1 MLMHSS
7 SWPYVESSPDTNGK
21 EDDKESVSSDWVDK
35 IMVNKLDRI
44 SREENLVECWD
55 VDSSQLSEMFGQSYL
70 PDPSKI
76 YPEQQLNNRINGNKK
91 ESQDYDV
98 QRSNRYE
105 MATTD
110 DSDDQ
115 LEAAT
120 SDSSEPDVLWQLN
133 PPKAT
138 NIPNGLGGA
147 TQPKK
152 TNSKPVRSTETR

>member
-1 MLMHSS
+1 MLMQSS
-7 SWPYVESSPDTNGK
+7 SWPSVESTPDSNGK

-35 IMVNKLDRI
+35 IMVNKLYGL
-44 SREENLVECWD
+44 SREENLIECWD
-55 VDSSQLSEMFGQSYL
+55 VDSTQLSEMFGQSYL

-76 YPEQQLNNRINGNKK
+76 FPEPQLNKLNGNKK
-91 ESQDYDV
+91 DGQDYGL

-120 SDSSEPDVLWQLN
+120 SDSSEADMLWQLN

-147 TQPKK
+147 QTRK
-152 TNSKPVRSTETR
+152 TNPKPARSSETR

>member
-7 SWPYVESSPDTNGK
+7 SWPSVESTPDPNGK

-35 IMVNKLDRI
+35 IMVNKHDNI

-76 YPEQQLNNRINGNKK
+76 YTENQLTKLNGNKK
-91 ESQDYDV
+91 DSQDYDL

-120 SDSSEPDVLWQLN
+120 SDSSEPDMLWQLN

-138 NIPNGLGGA
+138 NIPNGLGGPQ
-147 TQPKK
+147 TRKTHPK
-152 TNSKPVRSTETR
+152 PARSSETR